1 MAEMAKSVQAFYSRR
16 GWHAFP
22 SSHIALPPVS
32 DEQEGT
38 FPCIDTRPLYSQDLA
53 NLCEQ
58 DERIL
63 REKMSTPTPL
73 DSKIRVALIPDVHTM
88 TWHHA
93 REEFAAKELLSRAP
107 DIKGAY
113 VKTDS
118 GDQVWCIW
126 TRMFGPDNTLH
137 ILRFMI
143 EGETLAHSG
152 EHEPLKPEHS
162 DHGRVR
168 AATAVLQAAQLEAGK
183 WPMQHVEIWNPTPL
197 AILAA
202 RQTNP
207 TIRVIHREEESITS
221 LRWHGD
227 PGEHTKVEW
236 LLNEKYGWC

>member
-1 MAEMAKSVQAFYSRR
+1 
-16 GWHAFP
+16 
-22 SSHIALPPVS
+22 
-32 DEQEGT
+32 
-38 FPCIDTRPLYSQDLA
+38 
-53 NLCEQ
+53 
-58 DERIL
+58 
-63 REKMSTPTPL
+63 MSTPTPSE
-73 DSKIRVALIPDVHTM
+73 SKIRVALIPDVHTM

-93 REEFAAKELLSRAP
+93 REEFAAKELLNREP

-143 EGETLAHSG
+143 EGETVANSG
-152 EHEPLKPEHS
+152 EHEPLNLEHP

-183 WPMQHVEIWNPTPL
+183 WPMKHVEIWNPTPL
-197 AILAA
+197 AVFAA
-202 RQTNP
+202 RQIDP
-207 TIRVIHREEESITS
+207 TVCIIHREQDSITS

-227 PGEHTKVEW
+227 LGEYTKVEW

>member
-1 MAEMAKSVQAFYSRR
+1 MAKTADSVQTFYSRKR
-16 GWHAFP
+16 WHAFP

-32 DEQEGT
+32 DEQEGP
-38 FPCIDTRPLYSQDLA
+38 FPRINTRPLYSRDLA

-63 REKMSTPTPL
+63 RQEMSTPTPFE
-73 DSKIRVALIPDVHTM
+73 SKIRVALIPDVHTM

-93 REEFAAKELLSRAP
+93 REEFAAKELLNRAP
-107 DIKGAY
+107 EIKGAY

-143 EGETLAHSG
+143 EGETLTRSV
-152 EHEPLKPEHS
+152 EHEPLDLGHL

-183 WPMQHVEIWNPTPL
+183 WPMKHVEIWNPTPL
-197 AILAA
+197 AIQAA
-202 RQTNP
+202 RQIDP
-207 TIRVIHREEESITS
+207 TIHVIHREEESITS

-227 PGEHTKVEW
+227 PGEHAKVEW